1 FLLTA
6 YSLAL
11 ITGCARTVTQIVP
24 SGAEMVVEATMLG
37 TVETTA
43 NRYFMVLSDSAGYKV
58 QLPLPQP
65 AGGRDELLEPGTT
78 PMYGSR
84 EAYYI
89 NYYSTWS
96 GYIITDPAGYFLVK
110 GPFIFGASTTREVLS
125 TTAASGNKLLFS
137 FRLDQIFGA
146 TIPDT
151 VYFDL
156 ITVPWPD
163 GAEKIPADHLQMSN
177 YVSKVAGTEL
187 TIVDDSDSS
196 AAPSLDISKVVIRI
210 Q

>member
-1 FLLTA
+1 MRNDKNNKPVTGNQRQYRRGFLFVVFLLTA

-43 NRYFMVLSDSAGYKV
+43 NRYFMILSDSAGYKV

-78 PMYGSR
+78 PMYGSQ

-96 GYIITDPAGYFLVK
+96 GYIIADPAGYFLVK

-125 TTAASGNKLLFS
+125 TT
-137 FRLDQIFGA
+137 
-146 TIPDT
+146 
-151 VYFDL
+151 
-156 ITVPWPD
+156 
-163 GAEKIPADHLQMSN
+163 
-177 YVSKVAGTEL
+177 
-187 TIVDDSDSS
+187 
-196 AAPSLDISKVVIRI
+196 
-210 Q
+210 